1 MIQRVKTIDPTQ
13 TIVYDDED
21 DNWVDDDA
29 KHIDS
34 DKDDF
39 LPGWEQS

>member
-1 MIQRVKTIDPTQ
+1 MIQRVKTLDPTQ